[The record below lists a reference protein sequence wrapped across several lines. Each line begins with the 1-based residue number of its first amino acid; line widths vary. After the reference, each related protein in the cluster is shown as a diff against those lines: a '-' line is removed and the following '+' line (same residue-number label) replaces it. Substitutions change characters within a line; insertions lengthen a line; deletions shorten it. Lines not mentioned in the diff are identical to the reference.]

1 MQKKDRKMISPS
13 AEEQFCYS
21 CLRSRREGTVKE
33 TQSRR
38 CTSLATHMPLAF
50 LSQN

>member
-1 MQKKDRKMISPS
+1 MISPS
-13 AEEQFCYS
+13 AEEQFCYNYLLS
-21 CLRSRREGTVKE
+21 CREDTVKE

-50 LSQN
+50 LSQNQQHKSK